1 MWAVFHSS
9 GFGPSTIAQL
19 DKGEGGQFIAPGER
33 WETVDWCVVSLDTV
47 GPSQDVRW
55 IFHVSGGLEA
65 VDWRRPTLDMRLIRG
80 DIMVLKPSSVISG
93 IFAIL

>member
-1 MWAVFHSS
+1 MPDQDTSS
-9 GFGPSTIAQL
+9 SLVVKQDTSTPHTSSERGCGQFSTPVDFGPSTIAQL

-55 IFHVSGGLEA
+55 TFHVSGGLEA
-65 VDWRRPTLDMRLIRG
+65 AD
-80 DIMVLKPSSVISG
+80 
-93 IFAIL
+93 